1 MTRLPKDNQSII
13 TNRPAALP
21 DVDHRSTWA
30 RRLRDLIAL
39 HTSDLGGEDNISQA
53 EKSILRRASV
63 MTVELE
69 RMEVTFAEAGEAQ
82 PAQLQLYQTTAN
94 SLRRLLE
101 SIGLQRRARPVETLE
116 EYLAS
121 KESS

>member
-1 MTRLPKDNQSII
+1 MTKLPKDNQSLI

-30 RRLRDLIAL
+30 RRLRDLIGL
-39 HTSDLGGEDNISQA
+39 HLSDLGGEDNVSQA
-53 EKSILRRASV
+53 EKSIVRRAAV

-69 RMEVTFAEAGEAQ
+69 RMEVAFAESGEAQ

-101 SIGLQRRARPVETLE
+101 SVGLERRAKPVETLQD
-116 EYLAS
+116 YLKS
-121 KESS
+121 KERP